1 MNSEEKLQLAVE
13 TLFDSLTVSWEDN
26 GNIMAEVVRDST
38 ITNLS
43 KITGNSFDEVR
54 RIVNIKVENSQ

>member
-26 GNIMAEVVRDST
+26 GNIMAEAVRDST

>member
-1 MNSEEKLQLAVE
+1 LNSEEKLQLAVE